1 MVNLSPTI
9 SDEVLHGL
17 ILQFE
22 QVEVQK
28 VLRIL
33 ECKQSIYI
41 KQFNDLVLECV
52 QEVTRAADNMQ
63 FLALLIEPC
72 KQLEESESPLNMPQL
87 LPGLIRLL
95 LFIQR
100 KSKFITGSAAIGRL
114 FRGLTNH
121 IILYCRSKINV
132 PEVLEGCPREGIKL
146 CSQSIECCVAYREIY
161 KVITAN
167 DPDVIGLDE
176 RVIFNPID
184 TFIERLNDMILIC
197 EYSEINAM
205 EAPTFGGTWGREFE
219 LTCGEMSRIFTEALD
234 EIKEN
239 RDLALDVSDD
249 RWSTTV
255 IAKFKGT
262 LRELDENMENMIKS
276 AFLYCRNVDD
286 RVEILCTLIKYSKRI
301 SLVQCFEEFT
311 QELYDSVISEVGAI
325 KSFILDERIR
335 KRKYALA
342 ERYSGFAY
350 FLLSN
355 LKRTKRLSA
364 TINSLCWLR
373 VKPPEKVSLE
383 LKTMAKILEQDNQ
396 QNFDDWKGSINEN
409 NLNCLQRSLL
419 VRSLSRPGL
428 LECNVDRQLVILL
441 REATAFKRLQFA
453 CPINIMQLYQKYV
466 QISCIFESVVTMCI
480 DYNLII
486 TSLTDKERLLFRPL
500 IQTCDKKITIGIYT
514 WAGELSDNYAFES
527 LKLTAQ
533 IQSFMAG
540 YKRTNKE
547 IVDLCER
554 ISREELMELPAGELN
569 DLSTVEE
576 KLGQSK
582 SRGCEALMSLYRDI
596 VEQIIVVHDG
606 FAGYRVGGGVADAPI
621 EENDEWRE
629 YVKKIDKLLEKA
641 FCHCAQLNL
650 RNILHQLRGSN
661 ALQILP
667 FIRVQV
673 QLDNAGQCELL
684 FQPEIALISSFFGS
698 LFAQL
703 LAVFKFFPRLQ
714 THLRIPHINNSSSF
728 FDVLRGDEKCQEY
741 QRLILQGML
750 ERSWADGA
758 LCTTTF
764 IDNLLIAIDIFR

>member
-1 MVNLSPTI
+1 M
-9 SDEVLHGL
+9 
-17 ILQFE
+17 QFE

-33 ECKQSIYI
+33 ESKQSIYI
-41 KQFNDLVLECV
+41 KKFNDLVLECV
-52 QEVTRAADNMQ
+52 QEVTRAADNML

-72 KQLEESESPLNMPQL
+72 KQLEESQSPSDIPQL
-87 LPGLIRLL
+87 LPGLIRSI

-100 KSKFITGSAAIGRL
+100 KSKFITSSAVIVRL

-132 PEVLEGCPREGIKL
+132 PEVLEGFPLEGIKL

-161 KVITAN
+161 EAITAN

-184 TFIERLNDMILIC
+184 TFIERLNDVILIC
-197 EYSEINAM
+197 EYIEINAM

-219 LTCGEMSRIFTEALD
+219 LTCCEMSRIFNEALT

-249 RWSTTV
+249 RWSTSV
-255 IAKFKGT
+255 IVKFKGK
-262 LRELDENMENMIKS
+262 LRELDEIFQNMIKS

-286 RVEILCTLIKYSKRI
+286 RVEILCTLIKYSKRS
-301 SLVQCFEEFT
+301 SLVQCFKEFT
-311 QELYDSVISEVGAI
+311 QQLYDSVIAEVGAI
-325 KSFILDERIR
+325 KSFILEERIR

-350 FLLSN
+350 FLLAN

-364 TINSLCWLR
+364 TINSLFWLQAE
-373 VKPPEKVSLE
+373 PPENVSLE
-383 LKTMAKILEQDNQ
+383 LKTMEKILEQDIQ
-396 QNFDDWKGSINEN
+396 RNFDDWKASISDST
-409 NLNCLQRSLL
+409 LKCLQRSLL

-428 LECNVDRQLVILL
+428 LECNVDRDLVVLL

-453 CPINIMQLYQKYV
+453 CPINIMQLFQKYS

-500 IQTCDKKITIGIYT
+500 IKTCDKKITVGIYT
-514 WAGELSDNYAFES
+514 WAGELSDNYAAEC
-527 LKLTAQ
+527 LQLTAQ
-533 IQSFMAG
+533 IQEIMSG
-540 YKRTNKE
+540 YKRTNKR
-547 IVDLCER
+547 IVELCER
-554 ISREELMELPAGELN
+554 ICRQQVMELPADELN
-569 DLSTVEE
+569 DLPTVEE
-576 KLGQSK
+576 KLGQKK
-582 SRGCEALMSLYRDI
+582 SRGCEALMNLYRDI
-596 VEQIIVVHDG
+596 VEQIITVHGG
-606 FAGYRVGGGVADAPI
+606 FAAYRGGGGDVPVGEI
-621 EENDEWRE
+621 DEWGE

-667 FIRVQV
+667 FVRVQV
-673 QLDNAGQCELL
+673 QLDNAGQRELL
-684 FQPEIALISSFFGS
+684 FQPEIALMSSFFGS

-714 THLRIPHINNSSSF
+714 THLRIRIPNLNNANF
-728 FDVLRGDEKCQEY
+728 FDVLKGNEKCQEY
-741 QRLILQGML
+741 QRLILQGSYAGEEL
-750 ERSWADGA
+750 RS
-758 LCTTTF
+758 
-764 IDNLLIAIDIFR
+764 